1 MRTKEKQILHFKISI
16 IIGLI
21 LLGWALFSY
30 SKLLYQSYQL
40 DQKKQWFE
48 MEIRTLKEQNVFLA
62 EEFEYLQTE
71 FFLER
76 AAKEKLNKRKPEEK
90 VIIIEK
96 SKEEFALITNKE
108 ELLKMK
114 LSQLENYQK
123 WWYYFFG
130 TEKLLLDE
138 V

>member
-1 MRTKEKQILHFKISI
+1 MRSQERQLFHFKLTIL
-16 IIGLI
+16 IGLA

-48 MEIRTLKEQNVFLA
+48 SEIRTLKEQNVLLA

-76 AAKEKLNKRKPEEK
+76 AAKEKLNKKKKEEK
-90 VIIIEK
+90 VIVLREPKEAFAIIET
-96 SKEEFALITNKE
+96 SDDV
-108 ELLKMK
+108 LKRRLDGLPNHK
-114 LSQLENYQK
+114 K
-123 WWYYFFG
+123 WWYFFFG
-130 TEKLLLDE
+130 EEDMLRDGT
-138 V
+138 

>member
-1 MRTKEKQILHFKISI
+1 MRTQEKQLFQLKLI
-16 IIGLI
+16 IFIGLT
-21 LLGWALFSY
+21 LFGWTLFSY

-48 MEIRTLKEQNVFLA
+48 MEIRTLKEQNSFLA

-90 VIIIEK
+90 VIVLEK
-96 SKEEFALITNKE
+96 PKEEFALISNKDE
-108 ELLKMK
+108 FLKMK
-114 LSQLENYQK
+114 LDQLENYQK

-130 TEKLLLDE
+130 TEKLLMNED
-138 V
+138 

>member
-1 MRTKEKQILHFKISI
+1 MRTQETQLFQLKLI
-16 IIGLI
+16 IFIGLT
-21 LLGWALFSY
+21 LFGWTLFSY

-48 MEIRTLKEQNVFLA
+48 MEIRTLKEQNSFLA

-90 VIIIEK
+90 VIVLEK
-96 SKEEFALITNKE
+96 PKEEFALISNKDE
-108 ELLKMK
+108 FLKMK
-114 LSQLENYQK
+114 LDQLENYQK

-130 TEKLLLDE
+130 TEKLLMNED
-138 V
+138 